1 MSESADLSP
10 TQTSEALGQ
19 TSNGTFEGPN
29 KLKMTVIDVLRP
41 LVLSGPSGV
50 GKSTLLK
57 RLFAEYPDR
66 FGFSVSRMFGSFP
79 TDLFDI
85 LADTTRKPRA
95 GEEPGKSYH
104 FTDRKEF
111 EDMIQQNKFLEHAKF
126 SGNLYGTSVQAVE
139 DVRVTGKRCILDI
152 DSQVSLWK

>member
-1 MSESADLSP
+1 
-10 TQTSEALGQ
+10 
-19 TSNGTFEGPN
+19 
-29 KLKMTVIDVLRP
+29 MTVTDALRP

-66 FGFSVSRMFGSFP
+66 FGFSVSRMFNPFSI
-79 TDLFDI
+79 DSFDI
-85 LADTTRKPRA
+85 LPDTTRKPRT

-104 FTDRKEF
+104 FTDRNDF
-111 EDMIQQNKFLEHAKF
+111 EDMIQQNKFIEHAIF
-126 SGNLYGTSVQAVE
+126 SGNRYGTSIQAVE

-152 DSQVSLWK
+152 DSQVSL

>member
-1 MSESADLSP
+1 
-10 TQTSEALGQ
+10 
-19 TSNGTFEGPN
+19 
-29 KLKMTVIDVLRP
+29 MTVTDILRP

-57 RLFAEYPDR
+57 RLFTEYPDR
-66 FGFSVSRMFGSFP
+66 FGFSVSRTFKPFLIDSFN
-79 TDLFDI
+79 I
-85 LADTTRKPRA
+85 LSDTTRNPRT

-111 EDMIQQNKFLEHAKF
+111 EEMIQQNKFIEHAIF
-126 SGNLYGTSVQAVE
+126 SGNRYGTSIQAVE

>member
-1 MSESADLSP
+1 
-10 TQTSEALGQ
+10 
-19 TSNGTFEGPN
+19 
-29 KLKMTVIDVLRP
+29 MTIIDGLRP

-66 FGFSVSRMFGSFP
+66 FGFSVSRTFDPFSI
-79 TDLFDI
+79 DSFDI
-85 LADTTRKPRA
+85 LADTTRRPRT
-95 GEEPGKSYH
+95 GEEAGKSYH

-111 EDMIQQNKFLEHAKF
+111 EDMIRQNKFIEHATF
-126 SGNLYGTSVQAVE
+126 SGNLYGTSIQAVE